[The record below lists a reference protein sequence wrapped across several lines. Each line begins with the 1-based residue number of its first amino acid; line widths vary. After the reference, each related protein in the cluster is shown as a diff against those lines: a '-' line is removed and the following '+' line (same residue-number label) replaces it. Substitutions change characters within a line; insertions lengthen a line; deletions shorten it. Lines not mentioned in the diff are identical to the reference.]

1 MRASGED
8 VQIWG
13 TFVLPE
19 WRGQGIARQLARHTM
34 DFARA
39 HGYEKLVIFVR
50 AGNRR
55 ARAFYQSL
63 GFTPCGVLTRQV
75 RIDGQYEDEVFME
88 MFL

>member
-1 MRASGED
+1 LSCRSGADEGSA
-8 VQIWG
+8 VNW
-13 TFVLPE
+13 PE
-19 WRGQGIARQLARHTM
+19 HTL

-39 HGYEKLVIFVR
+39 HSYEKLVVFVR

-55 ARAFYQSL
+55 AQAFYRSL

-75 RIDGQYEDEVFME
+75 RIDGQYEDEIFME